1 MIPAPL
7 LRANQISKTFGR
19 TNVLVN
25 AHFSVNAGEI
35 LGLIGP
41 NGAGK
46 TTLFEILAGLLEA
59 DSSEVSFNG
68 QPLAPQERKRALFYL
83 PDAIRPWPDQTVRW
97 ALRFFEATGIAEALQ
112 LRSLMGSRIASLSKG
127 ELKRLL
133 LAIAL
138 NAPQPLLLL
147 DEPFDGL
154 DFRQTREVMKLLRAH
169 SAEGK
174 TFFLSIHQ
182 LTDASRICGRFVL
195 LSAGRVAGEGTLEEL
210 RTQAGVAQGGLEEVF
225 LALT

>member
-1 MIPAPL
+1 MLQATH
-7 LRANQISKTFGR
+7 ISKTFGR
-19 TNVLVN
+19 TNVLDKVG
-25 AHFSVNAGEI
+25 FSVHEGEI
-35 LGLIGP
+35 AGLIGP

-46 TTLFEILAGLLEA
+46 TTLFEILSGLLDA
-59 DSSEVSFNG
+59 DSGEVSFQG
-68 QPLAPQERKRALFYL
+68 KPLAPHERKEALFYL

-97 ALRFFEATGIAEALQ
+97 ALRFFEATAIAETL
-112 LRSLMGSRIASLSKG
+112 LLNNLMGSRISSLSKG

-154 DFRQTREVMKLLRAH
+154 DFRQTQDVMKLLRAH
-169 SAEGK
+169 TAKGK

-182 LTDASRICGRFVL
+182 LTDASRICDSFVL
-195 LSAGRVAGEGTLEEL
+195 LTGGRVAGEGTLEAL
-210 RTQAGVAQGGLEEVF
+210 RLQAGVAQGGLEEVF